1 MSFVLVV
8 TPRAAEDAEEAAL
21 WYDKQRKGLGEDF
34 LLAVEAELNS
44 IARNPNQYAIMRGQY
59 RRAVVQRFP
68 FGIFYAIE
76 NERIIVFSVWHY
88 KRKPFGWL
96 RKK

>member
-8 TPRAAEDAEEAAL
+8 TPRAAEDAGEAAL
-21 WYDKQRKGLGEDF
+21 WYNKQRHGLGEDF

-44 IARNPNQYAIMRGQY
+44 ITRNPNQYAIMRGCY

-68 FGIFYAIE
+68 FGIFYAVE
-76 NERIIVFSVWHY
+76 NDKVIVFAIWHY
-88 KRKPFGWL
+88 KRKPFAWR
-96 RKK
+96 RK